1 MYKPKNKV
9 TCKYCG
15 DTIYSLTS
23 GRFTKCTCKNAFIDE
38 TEFYTRIGGDDVIV
52 ECLTEEDFRDF
63 IWTTAKGEKIK
74 IRDLSD
80 SHIKNI
86 IKDYEE
92 INRINHYYYEL
103 MKKELEIREKETN

>member
-38 TEFYTRIGGDDVIV
+38 TEFYTRIV
-52 ECLTEEDFRDF
+52 EMTLLLN
-63 IWTTAKGEKIK
+63 ALPKKI
-74 IRDLSD
+74 
-80 SHIKNI
+80 
-86 IKDYEE
+86 
-92 INRINHYYYEL
+92 
-103 MKKELEIREKETN
+103 LEILFGQPLRVRRLRFVIYQILILKIL